1 MSGSMAHSAKNNHSH
16 KNNQSQ
22 KNGHGRSLR
31 RTNSAPGG
39 RIVAEPGSVAGD
51 GKTTKVAWFTAF
63 AQKTAQLAGR
73 PSAFILT
80 TTTILVWGLTGP
92 LFGYS
97 DTWQLVINTGTT
109 IVTFLMV
116 FLIQHTQNRDSLAFQ
131 VKLDELIIKLHGA
144 GNELA
149 GAEDLCDEDLEA
161 LHKAYRDRAAQAHE
175 TLEKRRKSR

>member
-1 MSGSMAHSAKNNHSH
+1 MSGSAAHSDKTGHA
-16 KNNQSQ
+16 Q
-22 KNGHGRSLR
+22 KNGHVRSLGR
-31 RTNSAPGG
+31 VDSAPDG
-39 RIVAEPGSVAGD
+39 RTVAEPVTVTGNRNTT
-51 GKTTKVAWFTAF
+51 KTTWFTAF
-63 AQKTAQLAGR
+63 AQRTAQLAGR
-73 PSAFILT
+73 PSAFILA
-80 TTTILVWGLTGP
+80 TTTILVWGVTGP

>member
-1 MSGSMAHSAKNNHSH
+1 MSTSQRPKIGKPRVSKRGNGMFGADRAAAKDSPKQRNGSS
-16 KNNQSQ
+16 
-22 KNGHGRSLR
+22 G
-31 RTNSAPGG
+31 
-39 RIVAEPGSVAGD
+39 
-51 GKTTKVAWFTAF
+51 WFTLF

-73 PSAFILT
+73 PGAFILAT
-80 TTTILVWGLTGP
+80 ATIVVWGVTGP

-109 IVTFLMV
+109 IITFLMV

-144 GNELA
+144 GDELA

-161 LHKAYRDRAAQAHE
+161 LHEKYRKRAAQAQT
-175 TLEKRRKSR
+175 TLQQRSAAR

>member
-1 MSGSMAHSAKNNHSH
+1 MAHSAKNNHSH
-16 KNNQSQ
+16 KNNHSQ

-31 RTNSAPGG
+31 RANSAAGG

-51 GKTTKVAWFTAF
+51 GKTKTTKVTWFTAF

-73 PSAFILT
+73 PSAFILA